1 MTAAEQRRILRANRW
16 ICIQMEQ
23 YVNHCLAP
31 AGLTAIQAYIL
42 LYILRQSDQGTSLTA
57 IHREFG
63 YSMATLSG
71 MLKRLRSKGYVRA
84 EPCGEDDRRK
94 LLFGTEKGRQ
104 MQPLLD
110 RQILHAQGQLCRH
123 LSQEDLAALSRLQGK
138 MLDNLAAL
146 REQPNEKEELEF

>member
-1 MTAAEQRRILRANRW
+1 MTAAEQRQILRTNRW

-23 YVNHCLAP
+23 YVNRCLAP

-42 LYILRQSDQGTSLTA
+42 LYILHHSGQGTSLTA

-71 MLKRLRSKGYVRA
+71 MLKRLRSKGYIRT

-94 LLFGTEKGRQ
+94 LLFGTERGQQIRALLEQSIRQ
-104 MQPLLD
+104 VQS
-110 RQILHAQGQLCRH
+110 QLCGH
-123 LSQEDLAALSRLQGK
+123 LSQEELNALAQIQGK
-138 MLDNLAAL
+138 TMKNLSDL
-146 REQPNEKEELEF
+146 REKNEKEEPAF